1 MEERTLDEDEME
13 LYGLKLMT
21 DPLENEEDWEEEE
34 TEGGRIVLPVRKK

>member
-21 DPLENEEDWEEEE
+21 DPLEDEEDWQESEAD
-34 TEGGRIVLPVRKK
+34 GNRIVMPVKK

>member
-21 DPLENEEDWEEEE
+21 DPLEDEEDWQESEQGSE
-34 TEGGRIVLPVRKK
+34 RIVSPNKK